1 MQLDSAQNVEWLG
14 RALCPCNVRTNAQ
27 RIRTQIPRLLRLLPV
42 PIHNDGQTLLVLQDT
57 HECHNLTIMPRTIS
71 IYLCIL
77 LGDVNKSSITTVTI
91 PTHKTS
97 IYCFLDLFRKRSRQQ
112 GQRASLC
119 TPKVMSMIRYVLHHD
134 AELTYAFT
142 CYTNRCYGAMPRCS
156 AGDEYSIVICTLA
169 VIYNGQNLPTY
180 QNPERSSSRAYKV
193 WVSPF
198 LACMT

>member
-1 MQLDSAQNVEWLG
+1 MVGTGVMPLQCPDECTKDSYPNPAIVASATSSNSQ
-14 RALCPCNVRTNAQ
+14 RRTNSA
-27 RIRTQIPRLLRLLPV
+27 
-42 PIHNDGQTLLVLQDT
+42 VLQDT
-57 HECHNLTIMPRTIS
+57 HDCHNLTIMLRTIS
-71 IYLCIL
+71 IYLCTL
-77 LGDVNKSSITTVTI
+77 LEDVNKSSITTVTI

-134 AELTYAFT
+134 AELTCAFT
-142 CYTNRCYGAMPRCS
+142 CYTNRCHRAMPRCS
-156 AGDEYSIVICTLA
+156 ALDEYSVVICTLA

-198 LACMT
+198 LARMT